1 MNMLRARLADV
12 LSRGWWQLLFRG
24 LAAIAF
30 GVFTMMRP
38 GISLATLVLLFG
50 VYAIIDGVMGVWVA
64 IAGRKEMDNWWAL
77 LLWGL
82 VSLAVGALTFL
93 TPGITALAFLFYIAV
108 WAIARGVLEIVS
120 AIRLRK
126 EIQGEWILVLA
137 GAASVAFG
145 AILIARPGE
154 GALAVL
160 WLIAVYAIV
169 VGALFTVL
177 ALKLRNVAKVLATA

>member
-1 MNMLRARLADV
+1 M
-12 LSRGWWQLLFRG
+12 
-24 LAAIAF
+24 I
-30 GVFTMMRP
+30 
-38 GISLATLVLLFG
+38 
-50 VYAIIDGVMGVWVA
+50 YAVVDGVMGVWVA

-82 VSLAVGALTFL
+82 VSIAVGALTFL
-93 TPGITALAFLFYIAV
+93 TPGITTLALLFYMAV

-126 EIQGEWILVLA
+126 EIQGEWMLALA

-145 AILIARPGE
+145 AILIARPGD

-169 VGALFTVL
+169 VGALLTVL
-177 ALKLRNVAKVLATA
+177 ALKVRSLGKVLATA